1 MLTGFLRFVFTSTV
15 HVSTCTVSHCVRSIM
30 VCSYSV
36 VSLCSFR
43 VHLSSTVCASL
54 RLHCVPSTVV
64 FPRSFVVY
72 SAYPYGY
79 TLRSSNALFLLEF
92 SVRTV
97 YSACLYGNTLR
108 FVYCVVGSL
117 FGPCRLQCVSLRQ
130 HTAFR
135 LRCFCQSPSVR
146 VTLPSTLV
154 FTTHCVPFASVSL
167 PRVPATTF
175 KIRNLLRTRNEGKHE
190 NVVNV

>member
-130 HTAFR
+130 HTVFA
-135 LRCFCQSPSVR
+135 R
-146 VTLPSTLV
+146 VPL
-154 FTTHCVPFASVSL
+154 FVSL
-167 PRVPATTF
+167 TVYGGLYDTLRSVCFGVIPSRPRNHF
-175 KIRNLLRTRNEGKHE
+175 
-190 NVVNV
+190 